1 MSGAEAADAA
11 VSRPAAGAIPWWSL
25 LTDPAFLRDPHPEL
39 RRIRALGP
47 VHLDPASGVYFVLGH
62 EEFRL
67 MARAPELGRDTRLWT
82 HGWSRPESQ
91 QRDPSA
97 TSCSANSSARWSTPI
112 RRTTG
117 ACAPSTRSRCG
128 PPPSCSSSP

>member
-91 QRDPSA
+91 QRDPLSYELF
-97 TSCSANSSARWSTPI
+97 SEFQRQMVNAN
-112 RRTTG
+112 
-117 ACAPSTRSRCG
+117 
-128 PPPSCSSSP
+128 PPDHGRMRAVYE